1 MANLNSLKKYLGY
14 RFSSGGVIGS
24 DFKSFSTKLRNYI
37 KAVCDENGLEMV
49 SYNRNHYEASGFLK
63 YTKTGQYIYW
73 SISDVRFWQ
82 DEWYNS
88 VLIRLADHEKD
99 YHGKENNRC
108 SLADIGNASI
118 SLAMRNLKFNINGKE
133 FNDRQLRQEGSEIAS
148 LWGAE
153 CYDYEVDNEKQKV
166 IFSCIEHGEPFIT
179 EKAFA
184 EF

>member
-37 KAVCDENGLEMV
+37 KAVCDENNLEMI

-63 YTKTGQYIYW
+63 HTETGQYIYW

-82 DEWYNS
+82 DEWFNS
-88 VLIRLADHEKD
+88 ILIRLADHEKD
-99 YHGKENNRC
+99 YRGKENHKC
-108 SLADIGNASI
+108 SLADIGKTAVL
-118 SLAMRNLKFNINGKE
+118 LAVKNTKYVINGKE
-133 FNDRQLRQEGSEIAS
+133 FNDRQLRAEGSEIAS

-153 CYDYEVDNEKQKV
+153 CYGYKVDAENKKV
-166 IFSCIEHGEPFIT
+166 TFDCIEHGEPFVT
-179 EKAFA
+179 EKAFD

>member
-1 MANLNSLKKYLGY
+1 
-14 RFSSGGVIGS
+14 
-24 DFKSFSTKLRNYI
+24 
-37 KAVCDENGLEMV
+37 MV

-88 VLIRLADHEKD
+88 VLIRLADHEKA

-133 FNDRQLRQEGSEIAS
+133 FNDRQLKQEGSEIAS

-153 CYDYEVDNEKQKV
+153 CYDYEVDNENQKV